1 MRQLPCN
8 QILWQINQIRFGQM
22 LLLKGLLSFMTN
34 FLRTMSVTEEIVK
47 FNLKKVSDHLLSSLM
62 IKNTKKISPT
72 LILAKIE
79 NYIYSYI
86 S

>member
-1 MRQLPCN
+1 MRQLPCS

-22 LLLKGLLSFMTN
+22 LLLKDLLSFMTN

-47 FNLKKVSDHLLSSLM
+47 FNLKKVSDHLLNSLM

>member
-1 MRQLPCN
+1 MRQLPCS